1 MDMSELIKRQF
12 EFTRRAILKDIE
24 NASEKNFDVQPEGF
38 NNNVHWQLG
47 HVLVAAENFL
57 FGPSGQLPEEY
68 GKLFGYGS
76 KPSAWEEDVPSVATL
91 VEQLKEQLN
100 RIKELPDHHFDE
112 KLPEPVIGNTTYGE
126 LASFTAFHEANHSG
140 QIHAMVRLLG

>member
-1 MDMSELIKRQF
+1 MSELIKRQF
-12 EFTRRAILKDIE
+12 ELTRGSIFKDIE
-24 NASEKNFDVQPEGF
+24 NASEKNFDVKPEGY
-38 NNNVHWQLG
+38 NNTIQWQLG

-57 FGPSGQLPEEY
+57 FGPAGQLPAEY
-68 GKLFGYGS
+68 GGLFGYGS
-76 KPSAWEEDVPSVATL
+76 KPSEWQGNVPSVQTL

-100 RIKELPDHHFDE
+100 RIKELPTDRFDE

-140 QIHAMVRLLG
+140 QIHAMVRVLG